1 VRRGQPAFRRR
12 LLAAYEGTC
21 CISGWAPEAVL
32 EAAHIQEH
40 SKAGLN
46 SMANGLLLR
55 SDLHA
60 LFDEG

>member
-1 VRRGQPAFRRR
+1 MRRGQPAFRRR